1 MKNKLVTTLFLIFLA
16 MAAYPQADLIWY
28 GSLNIN
34 PAAPATGDN
43 VTFTATVRAT
53 LGDSQPFQVVGGID
67 GAQLL
72 SKAGPALLKT
82 TKKAFSFS
90 WTATPGNHTV
100 YFDIDPNHTSGD
112 VNFKNNHIEVNFV
125 VDSVSTPPPPPRR
138 RGRGQEP
145 NLVIKNVTWNPQT
158 FNQGDKVDFQITVA
172 NTGSSPTPIT
182 YATLEISG
190 TTYMS
195 CFVDALQP
203 GDTDTVPATGTAHI
217 CPIKV
222 TVKADADNLTT
233 ESNEGDNEWSKTI
246 NCGFA
251 IIEPATLPVTTELTR
266 RPKRPKIPGD
276 PKTPE
281 FTIAGTPNLVVSEV
295 NWTPNT
301 FSEGQKVT
309 FSYRSKNIGNG
320 IASPRPSLSFTSENG
335 QAKVEAPGAPGTEL
349 YPGDSTPLRK
359 FVWTSKCNAK
369 ITIAVDDDKRIIETN
384 EADNYWE
391 HTFYENEC
399 TPTFIPEPPASNLP
413 NLQVV
418 GFHLKPLQ
426 SSFNTGTSFNFSIG
440 DTPVDIAIIVRNT
453 GNVPAA
459 ATKYQLIINNQV
471 IITDKISLAPNQE
484 KKIGWYG
491 EVNCGSNFV
500 FKLDFNNI
508 LIESN
513 EFDNQTSAGPWP
525 ICD

>member
-1 MKNKLVTTLFLIFLA
+1 MKSKLITVFFLILLA

-28 GSLNIN
+28 GAIIIN
-34 PAAPATGDN
+34 PAAPATGDV

-53 LGDSQPFQVVGGID
+53 LGDSQPFEVVGGID

-72 SKAGPALLKT
+72 STAGPALLKT

-90 WTATPGNHTV
+90 WTAVTGNHTV
-100 YFDIDPNHTSGD
+100 YFDIDPNQTSGD
-112 VNFKNNHIEVNFV
+112 KNSKNNHIEVNFA
-125 VDSVSTPPPPPRR
+125 VDSGPTPPPPPP
-138 RGRGQEP
+138 RGQQP

-203 GDTDTVPATGTAHI
+203 GDTDTVPATGIAHI

-222 TVKADADNLTT
+222 IIRADADNLTT

-276 PKTPE
+276 PKIPE
-281 FTIAGTPNLVVSEV
+281 FTIVGGNPNLVVSEV

-320 IASPRPSLSFTSENG
+320 IASPRPSLSFTAENG

-359 FVWTSKCNAK
+359 FVWTSKCNSK

-399 TPTFIPEPPASNLP
+399 KQTFIPEPSNLP
-413 NLQVV
+413 NLQVT
-418 GFHLKPLQ
+418 GMHLRHLNT
-426 SSFNTGTSFNFSIG
+426 SWNTGIVYNFDAG
-440 DTPVDIAIIVRNT
+440 DRGADISVIIKNSS
-453 GNVPAA
+453 NVAA
-459 ATKYQLIINNQV
+459 PATKYQLIINNQV
-471 IITDKISLAPNQE
+471 IISDKIALGPNQE
-484 KKIGWYG
+484 VKLGWFG
-491 EVNCGSNFV
+491 TVNCGSSFI
-500 FKLDFNNI
+500 FKMDAENWLE
-508 LIESN
+508 ESN
-513 EFDNQTSAGPWP
+513 EFDNQKSAGPWP
-525 ICD
+525 VCD